1 MEARRRTTRIYD
13 VAERAGVSVGTVS
26 HVLNH
31 PARVTPA
38 TRERVLQ
45 AIDDLGFVRNANAST
60 LAAGH
65 SRNVGLV
72 AIDLGNSMF
81 VDIANGAQSAAR
93 PAGLDL
99 LLAGSEDD
107 YETQASKVAFF
118 DEARVSGL
126 ILAPM
131 QDSAEQIDRF
141 RRHRR
146 PVVVVNYDH
155 QDPGI
160 CSVVVD
166 NESVGRLAAEH
177 LLSLGR
183 RRLLFVGGDNP
194 EIQPVHLRWLGVE
207 RSVSGSDV
215 AASVDTRDTADLE
228 PASGLDVAK
237 EILAMPREARPDG
250 VIAVTDGLAAGI
262 IEGLT
267 AAGVDVPADI
277 AVMGC
282 DHNTS
287 AWTGQLPLTTVA
299 MRGREIGATA
309 MQLLLEEL
317 DQSIDHEHRRVVL
330 EPYLLARASTVGWHR

>member
-1 MEARRRTTRIYD
+1 MEAKRRSTRIYD

-45 AIDDLGFVRNANAST
+45 AIEELGFVRNANAST

-131 QDSAEQIDRF
+131 QDSAEQIERF
-141 RRHRR
+141 RKHRR

-155 QDPGI
+155 KDPGI
-160 CSVVVD
+160 CSVIVD
-166 NESVGRLAAEH
+166 NELAGQLAAEH

-194 EIQPVHLRWLGVE
+194 AIQPVHFRWLGVE
-207 RSVSGSDV
+207 RALRRSGV
-215 AASVDTRDTADLE
+215 QAQVEMQNTPDLE
-228 PASGLDVAK
+228 PGSGIAVA
-237 EILAMPREARPDG
+237 EQILGLPAEERPDG
-250 VIAVTDGLAAGI
+250 IIAVTDGLAAGV

-267 AAGVDVPADI
+267 AAGVRVPVDI

-299 MRGREIGATA
+299 MQGREVGETA

-317 DQSIDHEHRRVVL
+317 DQGPDHEHRRVVL
-330 EPYLLARASTVGWHR
+330 EPHLLVRASTVGWND